1 MTTYD
6 RRKAIAARHVS
17 QKQPWSILIGGQ
29 KMIDTAEFGLIQ
41 GATTRALL
49 EIERS
54 ICPSTE
60 IDSISDGSLRAT
72 FGAGLAWIKRF
83 IMQPHPDLGRKGLV
97 CPFAQRAHDARAIH
111 FCALDVG
118 EMSFDV
124 FIEVMMRL
132 PPFFDRM
139 ARNMS
144 ERSDLLSLCIFP
156 RDLRAESYYKY
167 IDCAHSM
174 LKPFYM
180 NAGLMLGEFH
190 PLSAVRGAHSERV
203 RPMRSDVPIF
213 VIRSIALHDIL
224 FIDRESAAPGI
235 RIHELECYLRGV
247 GNRLPPSEAARIK
260 ERIEELKSQLLGIED
275 LSARQA
281 ASVTAPG
288 LSISVSAGAT
298 SSVLRIQGAA
308 PDASDVRRKSGAG

>member
-1 MTTYD
+1 
-6 RRKAIAARHVS
+6 
-17 QKQPWSILIGGQ
+17 
-29 KMIDTAEFGLIQ
+29 MIDTAEFGSIQ

-60 IDSISDGSLRAT
+60 IDSISDAPLRAT

-83 IMQPHPDLGRKGLV
+83 IMQPHPDLGRKGPV
-97 CPFAQRAHDARAIH
+97 CPFAQPAHEARAIH

-124 FIEVMMRL
+124 FIDVMMRL
-132 PPFFDRM
+132 TSFFDRV
-139 ARNMS
+139 AGNMS
-144 ERSDLLSLCIFP
+144 GRSDLLSLCMIP
-156 RDLRAESYYKY
+156 RNLRAEAYYKF

-190 PLSAVRGAHSERV
+190 PLSAVRGAHSERIC
-203 RPMRSDVPIF
+203 PMRSDVPIF

-224 FIDRESAAPGI
+224 FIDRQSGALGI
-235 RIHELECYLRGV
+235 RIQELECYLRGV
-247 GNRLPPSEAARIK
+247 GSLLPPGEAARIK
-260 ERIEELKSQLLGIED
+260 DRVEELKSQLLGNED
-275 LSARQA
+275 FDARQA
-281 ASVTAPG
+281 SSARAPE
-288 LSISVSAGAT
+288 LSNSPSAGAT
-298 SSVLRIQGAA
+298 SSVFNIQGVA
-308 PDASDVRRKSGAG
+308 PHASDVRSQSGSC